1 MNFLKKLFAVPPPQ
15 NPVQHFYVRP
25 RGCPDVIQVRINT
38 YNDLTLTDDFEGY
51 FINKTVSGAHRCF
64 NRAELQLRFD
74 KQRTLLESTVVG
86 GELVEQADYEAWQ
99 LTLESS
105 KTGNP

>member
-1 MNFLKKLFAVPPPQ
+1 MNFLKKLFTPTPASSPMQ
-15 NPVQHFYVRP
+15 TYYVRP

-74 KQRTLLESTVVG
+74 KNRALLESSVVG
-86 GELVEQADYEAWQ
+86 GELVQLTDYEAWQ
-99 LTLESS
+99 ATLASS
-105 KTGNP
+105 KAESE